1 MVAWTGGG
9 EVAKLRVMAT
19 PRPELQ
25 TIDVEAL
32 IVGGGLVGLTL
43 ASALAGAGLPVAVVD
58 RVAPEATVAPEFDG
72 RATAIA
78 HASARVLQG
87 VGLWEGVAPYA
98 SAINDIRVSDGDS
111 LLFLHYDHREVGDE
125 PLGHIIENRYLRLA
139 MIERARSLDALE
151 FLAPMEIAEIT
162 RTSTGVVAELADG
175 RQIKARL
182 LLACDGRNSSIRE
195 AAGIGVT
202 RLPYNQTS
210 IVCAVFHDRPHN
222 NVAHE
227 RFLPGGPFA
236 ILPMQDVDGRH
247 RSAIVWSERDDLVP
261 ALMAL
266 DEAAFVAEM
275 GPRFGDI
282 LGALELAGARW
293 SHPLSLSHAHSYVGQ
308 RLALVGD
315 AAHAIHPIAGQ
326 GLNMGIRDIA
336 ALAEVIIDAR
346 RLGRDIGAPDILAEY
361 ERWRRFDNMVLAVV
375 TDVITRMFSN
385 DVTPL
390 RVARSVGLGAVNR
403 IAPLRR
409 NLMRHAMG
417 TVGDLPRLVRGE
429 AL

>member
-1 MVAWTGGG
+1 
-9 EVAKLRVMAT
+9 MASSGSQ
-19 PRPELQ
+19 Q
-25 TIDVEAL
+25 TVIDVEAL

-58 RVAPEATVAPEFDG
+58 RADPATTVAPEFDG
-72 RATAIA
+72 RATAVANGSVRLLRGI
-78 HASARVLQG
+78 
-87 VGLWEGVAPYA
+87 GLWDAVAPHA

-111 LLFLHYDHREVGDE
+111 LLFLHYDHREIGDE
-125 PLGHIIENRYLRLA
+125 PLGQIIENRHLRVA
-139 MIERARSLDALE
+139 MLDHVRGLEALE
-151 FLAPMEIAEIT
+151 FLAPMEITEIT
-162 RTSTGVVAELADG
+162 RGANGVVADLADG
-175 RQIKARL
+175 RRIRARL
-182 LLACDGRNSSIRE
+182 LLACDGRNSGIRE

-236 ILPMQDVDGRH
+236 ILPMADVDGRH
-247 RSAIVWSERDDLVP
+247 RSAIVWSDRSELTP
-261 ALMAL
+261 AVMAL
-266 DEAAFVAEM
+266 DEASFVREM
-275 GPRFGDI
+275 APRFGDI
-282 LGALELAGARW
+282 LGELELAGPRW
-293 SHPLSLSHAHSYVGQ
+293 SHPLALSHAQTYIGQ

-346 RLGRDIGAPDILAEY
+346 RLGRDIGTPDLLADY

-375 TDVITRMFSN
+375 TDVITRLFSN
-385 DVTPL
+385 DV
-390 RVARSVGLGAVNR
+390 
-403 IAPLRR
+403 APLRTVR
-409 NLMRHAMG
+409 SLGLGTVNRVPPLRRTFMRHATG

>member
-1 MVAWTGGG
+1 MIAPCP
-9 EVAKLRVMAT
+9 KDSD
-19 PRPELQ
+19 
-25 TIDVEAL
+25 INVEAL
-32 IVGGGLVGLTL
+32 IVGGGLVGMTL
-43 ASALAGAGLPVAVVD
+43 GSALASAGLPVAIVD
-58 RVAPEATVAPEFDG
+58 RADPTATAAPEFDG

-78 HASARVLQG
+78 HASTRVLQG
-87 VGLWEGVAPYA
+87 IGLWEGVAPYA

-139 MIERARSLDALE
+139 MIDRVLSLDTLE
-151 FLAPMEIAEIT
+151 LLAPMEIVDVT
-162 RTSTGVVAELADG
+162 RASDGVVAKLADG
-175 RQIKARL
+175 RHIRARL
-182 LLACDGRNSSIRE
+182 LLGCDGRNSSVRE

-222 NVAHE
+222 NIAHE

-236 ILPMQDVDGRH
+236 VLPMRDADGRH
-247 RSAIVWSERDDLVP
+247 RSAVVWSERDDLVP

-266 DEAAFVAEM
+266 DETAFVSEM
-275 GPRFGDI
+275 TPRFGDI
-282 LGALELAGARW
+282 LGALELAGPRW
-293 SHPLSLSHAHSYVGQ
+293 SYPLSLSHAQSYIGQ
-308 RLALVGD
+308 RLALIGD

-346 RLGRDIGAPDILAEY
+346 RLGHDIGASNILTEY
-361 ERWRRFDNMVLAVV
+361 ERWRRFDNMVLAVM
-375 TDVITRMFSN
+375 TDVITRVFSN
-385 DVTPL
+385 DIAPL
-390 RVARSVGLGAVNR
+390 RVARSMGLETVNR

-409 NLMRHAMG
+409 NFMRHAMG
-417 TVGDLPRLVRGE
+417 TVGNLPRLVRGE

>member
-1 MVAWTGGG
+1 MAKSRSTGS
-9 EVAKLRVMAT
+9 
-19 PRPELQ
+19 

-43 ASALAGAGLPVAVVD
+43 GSALAGAGLPVAVVD
-58 RVAPEATVAPEFDG
+58 RADPATTVAPEFDG

-78 HASARVLQG
+78 NGSARVLKG
-87 VGLWEGVAPYA
+87 VGLWDTVAPHA
-98 SAINDIRVSDGDS
+98 SAINDIRVVDGNS

-139 MIERARSLDALE
+139 MFDHVRALPELE
-151 FLAPMEIAEIT
+151 LLAPMEITELS
-162 RTSTGVVAELADG
+162 RTSTGVTAELADG
-175 RQIKARL
+175 RRIRARL

-195 AAGIGVT
+195 SAGIAVT
-202 RLPYNQTS
+202 RLRYNQTS
-210 IVCAVFHDRPHN
+210 IVCAVFHELPHH

-236 ILPMQDVDGRH
+236 ILPMQDLEGRH
-247 RSAIVWSERDDLVP
+247 RSAIVWSDRSELAP

-266 DEAAFVAEM
+266 DDDAFIAEM
-275 GPRFGDI
+275 APRFGDI
-282 LGALELAGARW
+282 LGPLELAGRRW
-293 SHPLSLSHAHSYVGQ
+293 SHPLSLLHAQTYIGQ

-336 ALAEVIIDAR
+336 ALAELIIDAR
-346 RLGRDIGAPDILAEY
+346 RLGHDIGMPEILIDY

-375 TDVITRMFSN
+375 TDVITRLFSN

-390 RVARSVGLGAVNR
+390 RAARSIGLGTVNR

-409 NLMRHAMG
+409 TFMRHAMG

>member
-1 MVAWTGGG
+1 
-9 EVAKLRVMAT
+9 MAA
-19 PRPELQ
+19 PHPKDS

-32 IVGGGLVGLTL
+32 IVGAGLVGLTL
-43 ASALAGAGLPVAVVD
+43 GSALAGAGLPVAIVD
-58 RVAPEATVAPEFDG
+58 RADPTTIVAPEFDG

-78 HASARVLQG
+78 HAGVRVLQG
-87 VGLWEGVAPYA
+87 VGLWDGVAAHA

-125 PLGHIIENRYLRLA
+125 PLGHIVENRYLRLA
-139 MIERARSLDALE
+139 MFDHARSLAALNL
-151 FLAPMEIAEIT
+151 LAPMEIVEIT
-162 RTSTGVVAELADG
+162 RTPDGVVAELADG
-175 RQIKARL
+175 RQIRARL

-236 ILPMQDVDGRH
+236 ILPMKDVDGRH
-247 RSAIVWSERDDLVP
+247 RSAIVWSDRNELVP

-266 DEAAFVAEM
+266 DEAAFITEM
-275 GPRFGDI
+275 APRFGDI
-282 LGALELAGARW
+282 LGPLELAGPRW
-293 SHPLSLSHAHSYVGQ
+293 SHPLSLLHAQSYIGQ

-336 ALAEVIIDAR
+336 ALAEVIIDTR
-346 RLGRDIGAPDILAEY
+346 RLGRDIGAPDILADY

-375 TDVITRMFSN
+375 TDVIARLFSN
-385 DVTPL
+385 DIAPL
-390 RVARSVGLGAVNR
+390 RAARSIGLGAVNR

-409 NLMRHAMG
+409 NFMRHAMG

>member
-1 MVAWTGGG
+1 MLSVMVASRS
-9 EVAKLRVMAT
+9 KS
-19 PRPELQ
+19 Q

-43 ASALAGAGLPVAVVD
+43 GSALAGAGLPVAVID
-58 RVAPEATVAPEFDG
+58 RTDPATTVAPAFDG

-78 HASARVLQG
+78 NGSARVLQG
-87 VGLWEGVAPYA
+87 IGLWDGMAPHA

-125 PLGHIIENRYLRLA
+125 PLGHIIENRHLRLA
-139 MIERARSLDALE
+139 MLDHVRALDGLE
-151 FLAPMEIAEIT
+151 FLAPVEVAEIT
-162 RTSTGVVAELADG
+162 RDAAGVTAELTDG
-175 RQIKARL
+175 RQIRARL
-182 LLACDGRNSSIRE
+182 LLACDGRNSDLRE

-210 IVCAVFHDRPHN
+210 IVCAVFHDLPHN

-236 ILPMQDVDGRH
+236 ILPMQDVGERH
-247 RSAIVWSERDDLVP
+247 RSAIVWSDHSDLAP

-275 GPRFGDI
+275 APRFGDI
-282 LGALELAGARW
+282 LGSIELAGPRW
-293 SHPLSLSHAHSYVGQ
+293 SHPLSLSHAQSYTGQ

-336 ALAEVIIDAR
+336 ALAEVVIDAR
-346 RLGRDIGAPDILAEY
+346 RLGRDIGSPDILADY

-375 TDVITRMFSN
+375 TDLMTRVFSN
-385 DVTPL
+385 DVAPL
-390 RVARSVGLGAVNR
+390 RAARSIGLGAVNR

-409 NLMRHAMG
+409 NFMRHAMG

>member
-1 MVAWTGGG
+1 
-9 EVAKLRVMAT
+9 MAA
-19 PRPELQ
+19 PRPKASI
-25 TIDVEAL
+25 IDVEAL

-58 RVAPEATVAPEFDG
+58 RADPAATVAPEFDG

-87 VGLWEGVAPYA
+87 VGLWEGVAPHA

-139 MIERARSLDALE
+139 MFERARSLEALE
-151 FLAPMEIAEIT
+151 LLAPMEIVATT
-162 RTSTGVVAELADG
+162 RTADGVTAELSDG
-175 RQIKARL
+175 RIIRARL

-202 RLPYNQTS
+202 RLRYNQTS
-210 IVCAVFHDRPHN
+210 IVCAVFHELPHN

-236 ILPMQDVDGRH
+236 ILPMLDVDGRH
-247 RSAIVWSERDDLVP
+247 RSAIVWSDHDDLVP
-261 ALMAL
+261 AIMAL
-266 DEAAFVAEM
+266 DDAAFVAELA
-275 GPRFGDI
+275 PRFGDI
-282 LGALELAGARW
+282 LGPLEMASRRW
-293 SHPLSLSHAHSYVGQ
+293 SHPLSLSHAQTYIGQ

-346 RLGRDIGAPDILAEY
+346 RLGRDIGSPDILADY

-375 TDVITRMFSN
+375 TDVITRLFSN
-385 DVTPL
+385 DVAPL
-390 RVARSVGLGAVNR
+390 RTVRSIGLGAVNR
-403 IAPLRR
+403 ITPLRR
-409 NLMRHAMG
+409 NFMRHAMG

>member
-1 MVAWTGGG
+1 
-9 EVAKLRVMAT
+9 MAA
-19 PRPELQ
+19 PRRKDS
-25 TIDVEAL
+25 TIEVEAL
-32 IVGGGLVGLTL
+32 IVGGGMVGLTL
-43 ASALAGAGLPVAVVD
+43 GSALAGAGLPVAIVD
-58 RVAPEATVAPEFDG
+58 RADPATIVAPEFDG

-78 HASARVLQG
+78 NGSARVLQG
-87 VGLWEGVAPYA
+87 IGLWDAVAPHA

-125 PLGHIIENRYLRLA
+125 PLGYIIENRYLRLA
-139 MIERARSLDALE
+139 MFEHVRSIAALE
-151 FLAPMEIAEIT
+151 LLAPMEITELT
-162 RTSTGVVAELADG
+162 RTSAGVGAELADG

-182 LLACDGRNSSIRE
+182 LLACDGRNSSIRA

-202 RLPYNQTS
+202 RWRYKQTS

-236 ILPMQDVDGRH
+236 ILPMTDADGRH
-247 RSAIVWSERDDLVP
+247 RSAIVWTDRDESVP
-261 ALMAL
+261 AMMAL
-266 DEAAFVAEM
+266 DEAAFVAELAS
-275 GPRFGDI
+275 RFGDI
-282 LGALELAGARW
+282 LGALEMAGPRW
-293 SHPLSLSHAHSYVGQ
+293 SHPLGLSHAQRYVDQ

-336 ALAEVIIDAR
+336 ALAEVLIDAR
-346 RLGRDIGAPDILAEY
+346 RLGRDIGTPDILADY
-361 ERWRRFDNMVLAVV
+361 ERWRRFDNLVLAVV
-375 TDVITRMFSN
+375 TDVMNRLFSN
-385 DVTPL
+385 DIAPL
-390 RVARSVGLGAVNR
+390 RVTRDIGLATVNR

-409 NLMRHAMG
+409 TFMRHAMG

>member
-1 MVAWTGGG
+1 
-9 EVAKLRVMAT
+9 MAA
-19 PRPELQ
+19 PRPKDS

-32 IVGGGLVGLTL
+32 IVGAGLVGLTL
-43 ASALAGAGLPVAVVD
+43 GSALAGAGLPVAVVD
-58 RVAPEATVAPEFDG
+58 RADPATIVAPEFDG
-72 RATAIA
+72 RATAIT
-78 HASARVLQG
+78 HAGVRVLQG
-87 VGLWEGVAPYA
+87 VGLWDGVAAHA

-125 PLGHIIENRYLRLA
+125 PLGHIVENRYLRLA
-139 MIERARSLDALE
+139 MFDHARSLAALNL
-151 FLAPMEIAEIT
+151 LAPMEIVEIT
-162 RTSTGVVAELADG
+162 RAPDGVVAELADG
-175 RQIKARL
+175 RQIRARL

-210 IVCAVFHDRPHN
+210 IVCAVFHDLPHN
-222 NVAHE
+222 NIAHE

-236 ILPMQDVDGRH
+236 ILPMKDVDGRH
-247 RSAIVWSERDDLVP
+247 RSAIVWSDRNELVP

-266 DEAAFVAEM
+266 DEAAFITEM
-275 GPRFGDI
+275 APRFGDI
-282 LGALELAGARW
+282 LGSLELAGPRW
-293 SHPLSLSHAHSYVGQ
+293 SHPLSLLHAQSYIGQ

-346 RLGRDIGAPDILAEY
+346 RLGRDIGAPDILADY

-375 TDVITRMFSN
+375 TDVITRLFSN
-385 DVTPL
+385 DIAPL
-390 RVARSVGLGAVNR
+390 RAARSIGLGAVNR

-409 NLMRHAMG
+409 NFMRHAMG